1 MSPDLLKDQPAL
13 SPASTVKKL
22 LQSQDVELP
31 VLPEVAVQL
40 LKLTSDVDCDPKDIV
55 DLFRRDQSLTGHLLK
70 IANSARYSSGQTVT
84 SIQQAVARLGLLQ
97 VREVVVLVSC
107 ETRVFNVGGFEADVK
122 QSFVRS
128 MATAAFAQEVA
139 RARRLNV
146 EDAFLCGLLHDVGR
160 PVLLQLLSDYRTD
173 HQVQLTDE
181 QIRVAADELRI
192 PLACRLVESWE
203 LPTRLSTIIEHQND
217 PLAAGDC
224 EQQAAIL
231 NLGSDLASTALDPDA
246 ELPAEL
252 IHPMMDVLNL
262 YPEDMAGVLAQSDSI
277 LEWVRSSS

>member
-1 MSPDLLKDQPAL
+1 MSLDITEDRM
-13 SPASTVKKL
+13 ASGVAGIVENL
-22 LQSQDVELP
+22 LQSDEFDLP

-107 ETRVFNVGGFEADVK
+107 QTRVFNVAGFEQDVK
-122 QSFVRS
+122 SSFVRS

-139 RARRLNV
+139 RVRRLNV

-160 PVLLQLLSDYRTD
+160 PVLLQLLSDYRST
-173 HQVQLTDE
+173 QAARLTDD
-181 QIRVAADELRI
+181 QIRQAAQQFRI
-192 PLACRLVESWE
+192 PVAVRLIESWE
-203 LPTRLSTIIEHQND
+203 LPARLGTTIEHQQSA
-217 PLAAGDC
+217 LEAGEC

-231 NLGSDLASTALDPDA
+231 NLGIDLAERALDPDG
-246 ELPAEL
+246 ELPQEL

-262 YPEDMAGVLAQSDSI
+262 YPDDTAVVLTQADAI

>member
-1 MSPDLLKDQPAL
+1 MSPDLIHDQPAL
-13 SPASTVKKL
+13 SPASTVQKL
-22 LQSQDVELP
+22 LQSQEVELP

-160 PVLLQLLSDYRTD
+160 PVLLQLLSDYRTEN
-173 HQVQLTDE
+173 QVQLTDE
-181 QIRVAADELRI
+181 QIRQAADEFRI

-203 LPTRLSTIIEHQND
+203 LPARLSTIIEHQNE

-231 NLGSDLASTALDPDA
+231 NLGSDLAATALDPDT